1 MPRYIDAETI
11 PALFNEKFNETQK
24 LIEAGETQLDNFAEG
39 FAEAEKIVLFKA
51 PTADVQEAKH
61 GHWACLGWGEWLE
74 EAKEVLE
81 KQTPKKITHTAT
93 LKTSCTC
100 PNCGNCLDK
109 FEKFGESIVRVK
121 YQYCHFC
128 GQALDWGEV

>member
-1 MPRYIDAETI
+1 MT
-11 PALFNEKFNETQK
+11 K
-24 LIEAGETQLDNFAEG
+24 
-39 FAEAEKIVLFKA
+39 
-51 PTADVQEAKH
+51 
-61 GHWACLGWGEWLE
+61 E
-74 EAKEVLE
+74 EAIRRLKRIADNEAYADKFQDACRLAVAALE

-128 GQALDWGEV
+128 GQALDWSDI

>member
-1 MPRYIDAETI
+1 MSRYIDAEAI
-11 PALFNEKFNETQK
+11 PALFNEKFKETQK
-24 LIEAGETQLDNFAEG
+24 LIEAGETQLDNLAEG
-39 FAEAEKIVLFKA
+39 FTEAEKIVLFKA
-51 PTADVQEAKH
+51 PTADVQEVKH
-61 GHWACLGWGEWLE
+61 GHWARLGWGEWLE
-74 EAKEVLE
+74 EAKEILE

-128 GQALDWGEV
+128 GQALDWSDI

>member
-1 MPRYIDAETI
+1 MNFLLPVVRGKDGERGEAMT
-11 PALFNEKFNETQK
+11 NEEAIKC
-24 LIEAGETQLDNFAEG
+24 IEDVLGSDFHYDDCQLTSDDF
-39 FAEAEKIVLFKA
+39 
-51 PTADVQEAKH
+51 
-61 GHWACLGWGEWLE
+61 EWLE
-74 EAKEVLE
+74 EAKEALE
-81 KQTPKKITHTAT
+81 KQTQKKITHTAT

-128 GQALDWGEV
+128 GQALDWSDEK